1 MKPASP
7 EGEGEAGFGVGLA
20 GLVFCTPAP
29 RRGCPTG
36 LQPPPPPPAPRSHTQ
51 GYGLSGTSVRIRRGP
66 GACPQEAQC
75 REGHQTHTGLKTH
88 CARSAGYD
96 VPVLRVSE
104 RLRERSYLLG
114 PQKPRWEW
122 PQPLAGKP
130 CMVVS
135 KVGWPPDLCPH
146 TSSRGFWGGGRGGG
160 GQRQPSP
167 CEERERP
174 RGGRAFGWPR
184 ATGSSRLLP
193 LCSTSGEWRPREAE
207 AGPERVHPKSG
218 ARYLT
223 LG

>member
-1 MKPASP
+1 MRPRTGMKPASP

-36 LQPPPPPPAPRSHTQ
+36 LQPPPPPPPAPRSHTQ

-114 PQKPRWEW
+114 PQKPRWGW

-160 GQRQPSP
+160 GS
-167 CEERERP
+167 
-174 RGGRAFGWPR
+174 
-184 ATGSSRLLP
+184 
-193 LCSTSGEWRPREAE
+193 EA
-207 AGPERVHPKSG
+207 AIPM
-218 ARYLT
+218 
-223 LG
+223 